1 MTGKAGDKGGLPPDV
16 LRIIADEDRLAA
28 ITTIGGAVAPGDA
41 DFDRITQ
48 LASSLFQAPVALVTL
63 LGPDWQS
70 FQSCVGTDLPGTP
83 VGISFCAHSIASND
97 RVTVVADPLHDPRFA
112 DNPLVIGDQ
121 HIRFYAGAPI
131 IVRGARVGT
140 VCVLDRVERP
150 APSAEQ
156 RDQLALLADLAAS
169 LFEMK
174 EATRTGAIARQA
186 LAREETRRAVA
197 LSAASM
203 ASWVWE
209 ISTQEL
215 ECDETLPPL
224 FGLPPARRL
233 SARRLLQAIDRRDRP
248 VAEER
253 FRETLL
259 GNDDYF
265 GEYRLARFSP
275 ARWLAARGRVVERD
289 ANGKP
294 LLVVG
299 VNYDISERKAGEE
312 RQKLLLRELNHRVKN
327 TLATVQAL
335 ATQTVRHASE
345 PRQFLEAFSA
355 RLQALG
361 LAHGILSDNEW
372 RGIALHELVRLEV
385 KPLDDALRP
394 RVNVTGPDVFLTP
407 DQALGLGLVLHELAS
422 NALNFGSLSVAGGRV
437 ALSWLLSGTDPDR
450 RLTLRWSETGGPPV
464 EEPTRQ
470 GFGSIL
476 IRRSLDKVLGSEVK
490 LDFEPGG
497 VEARITLPLSEQH
510 D

>member
-1 MTGKAGDKGGLPPDV
+1 MTGEAETGGLPDDV
-16 LRIIADEDRLAA
+16 LRVVLDETRVATLATIDRAA
-28 ITTIGGAVAPGDA
+28 TAGDA
-41 DFDRITQ
+41 DFDRITR

-97 RVTVVADPLHDPRFA
+97 RVTVIADPLHDPRFA
-112 DNPLVIGDQ
+112 GNPLVIGDQ

-131 IVRGARVGT
+131 IVHEARVGT

-150 APSAEQ
+150 MPSAGL

-203 ASWVWE
+203 ASWVWD
-209 ISTQEL
+209 ISAQEL

-265 GEYRLARFSP
+265 GEYRLAHISP

-394 RVNVTGPDVFLTP
+394 RVGVSGPDIFLTP

-422 NALNFGSLSVAGGRV
+422 NALQFGSLSVAGGKV
-437 ALSWLLSGTDPDR
+437 DLSWALGGIEPDR
-450 RLTLRWSETGGPPV
+450 RLMLRWSETGGPPV
-464 EEPTRQ
+464 QAPTRH

-490 LDFEPGG
+490 LEFQPGG
-497 VEARITLPLSEQH
+497 VQASITLPLAEQH